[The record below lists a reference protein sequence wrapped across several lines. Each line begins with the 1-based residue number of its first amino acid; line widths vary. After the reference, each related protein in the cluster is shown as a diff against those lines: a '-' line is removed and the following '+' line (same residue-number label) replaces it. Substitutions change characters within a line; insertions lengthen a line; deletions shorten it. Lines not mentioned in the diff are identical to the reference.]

1 MEFHW
6 QHTPIPPPLLISL
19 TEKYLFLVLIIPLEL
34 QKKTSIFGEWW
45 SSREERA
52 KKTLDSTHRETECRV
67 LVLFIHSLF
76 VVNLLLFTICT
87 LLKLDNWFDRER
99 DFWCKY
105 HNIHIN
111 ICAMNMR
118 HANHIIRV
126 FKFCTSFLGNWRYLS
141 ETLPMANGAQS
152 NMLAMWKWQQHWL
165 PKTVK
170 LAPMCDK
177 YYWPAS
183 FQGLIKPWWQRVT
196 QTVC

>member
-1 MEFHW
+1 MNDGAAGRRELRKHLTA
-6 QHTPIPPPLLISL
+6 HT
-19 TEKYLFLVLIIPLEL
+19 
-34 QKKTSIFGEWW
+34 
-45 SSREERA
+45 ERLSA
-52 KKTLDSTHRETECRV
+52 GFSFCS
-67 LVLFIHSLF
+67 FIHYLLL
-76 VVNLLLFTICT
+76 NLLLFTICT

-126 FKFCTSFLGNWRYLS
+126 FIFCTSFLGNWRYLS
-141 ETLPMANGAQS
+141 ETLPMANGAHQS